1 MIPFLLK
8 DRSRAQPAALSEHA
22 TVEFLRSMV
31 VIAPHGVER
40 FHVMF
45 VDAEHRYIGDV
56 PLGHGR
62 AGGLSVRL
70 RDLFERALSLQAQG
84 LVVAH
89 NHPSGLCRPSSR
101 DIESTK
107 KLRNL
112 AEALD
117 IQLLDHLIFTTR
129 GVYSMRAGGDL

>member
-8 DRSRAQPAALSEHA
+8 DRSRARSAALNEHA
-22 TVEFLRSMV
+22 TVEFLRTMV
-31 VIAPHGVER
+31 ITTPNIIER

-45 VDAEHRYIGDV
+45 VDAQGTYVGDA
-56 PLGHGR
+56 PLGQGR
-62 AGGLSVRL
+62 AGGLTVRL
-70 RDLFERALSLQAQG
+70 RGLFARALSLGARG
-84 LVVAH
+84 IVVAH
-89 NHPSGLCRPSSR
+89 NHPSGLCRPSDK
-101 DIESTK
+101 DIEATK
-107 KLRNL
+107 KLKTV